1 MAFELNLIGY
11 VCPVPVFETR
21 KKLLKMKKGEELI
34 LICDDPDVQYDI
46 PKLAKRISS
55 ELISI
60 NEENGVWQLTLL
72 AP

>member
-1 MAFELNLIGY
+1 MSVQFLFLKQ
-11 VCPVPVFETR
+11 
-21 KKLLKMKKGEELI
+21 KKVIKNEKRRELI

-55 ELISI
+55 ELIGI